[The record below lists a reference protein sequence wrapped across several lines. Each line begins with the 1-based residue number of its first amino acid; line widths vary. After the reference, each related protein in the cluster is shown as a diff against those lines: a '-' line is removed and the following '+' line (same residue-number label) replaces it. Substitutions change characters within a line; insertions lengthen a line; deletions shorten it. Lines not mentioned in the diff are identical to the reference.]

1 MTNEK
6 LNLEIEL
13 ENKIFTLVG
22 MSGCGKTTLSQ
33 KLANEGFFHY
43 SIDYEIAHTHMQKQ
57 IRQFVID
64 KIKLE
69 SKYFKELHET
79 FAVKLELSLTF
90 DDLALITMFV
100 IPENENGKIP
110 FGKFLE
116 NQRFYKESE
125 LLATKIFHKKAQIA
139 FENYNSTGFISDATG
154 SICEVALE
162 DVPESKELL
171 RLIREKSRL
180 VFIQT
185 DDSHKDLLIARSKE
199 KVKPI
204 LYNHQFLMQN
214 LAEFYKMENFP
225 PEFEIDKAFFIQLFP
240 KLLDFRKEN
249 YEQLVKEANGIAV
262 NSSEIEK
269 VKTVKDFIKIV
280 FVFQGF

>member
-1 MTNEK
+1 MTYEK

-43 SIDYEIAHTHMQKQ
+43 SIDYEIAHTHMQRQ
-57 IRQFVID
+57 IRQSVID
-64 KIKLE
+64 KIKFE
-69 SKYFKELHET
+69 SKYFKELHES

-110 FGKFLE
+110 LGKFLE
-116 NQRFYKESE
+116 NQEFYKQSE
-125 LLATKIFHKKAQIA
+125 LLATKIFYEKAKIA
-139 FENYNSTGFISDATG
+139 FEHYNASGFINDSTG
-154 SICEVALE
+154 SICEVTLE
-162 DVPESKELL
+162 NAPENKELL

-185 DDSHKDLLIARSKE
+185 KETHRDLLIARSKE

-204 LYNHQFLMQN
+204 LYNRQFLMQN
-214 LAEFYKMENFP
+214 LTSYYKMKNFP
-225 PEFEIDKAFFIQLFP
+225 HEFEIDKAFFIELFP

-249 YEQLVKEANGIAV
+249 YEQLVKETNGIVV
-262 NSSEIEK
+262 NASEIEK
-269 VKTVKDFIKIV
+269 VKTVKDFIALCV
-280 FVFQGF
+280 